1 VPVLARF
8 EVMLLIVHTP
18 YVRTEGLGTE
28 LKNQAQTHWVWFWCI
43 SLALLMLYLNLWL
56 SLVVLTTAAI
66 GYGLMRRLMLQRI
79 HGWTGD
85 TAGASIEM
93 TELFLLLALSMAL

>member
-1 VPVLARF
+1 
-8 EVMLLIVHTP
+8 
-18 YVRTEGLGTE
+18 
-28 LKNQAQTHWVWFWCI
+28 
-43 SLALLMLYLNLWL
+43 
-56 SLVVLTTAAI
+56 
-66 GYGLMRRLMLQRI
+66 MRRLMLQRI